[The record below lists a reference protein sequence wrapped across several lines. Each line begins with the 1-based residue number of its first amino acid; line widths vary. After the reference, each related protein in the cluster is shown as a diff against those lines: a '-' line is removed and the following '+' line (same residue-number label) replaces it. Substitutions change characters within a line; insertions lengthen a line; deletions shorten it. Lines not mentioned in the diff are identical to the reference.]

1 MRVGVVIFPGTNCE
15 RETLEVPRR
24 VLGWDTIACPH
35 DAPLAERLDL
45 VILPGGFSHGD
56 YLRAGALAA
65 LSPVL
70 DGVREFAER
79 GGPVLGI
86 CNGFQIL
93 CEAGLLP
100 GTLRRNRDL
109 AFVCEEAYLKVERRD
124 TEFTSACPQLIHLP
138 IAHAAGRYHADAAT
152 LARLEKNNQVVFRY
166 VGPLGD
172 NESDAE
178 AEAEAEANPN
188 GSLNA
193 IAGIVNEAGN
203 VCGMMPHPER
213 ACEPILGGS
222 DERCDG
228 LGIFQSLAAAC
239 ATGRDAVAVGNVK

>member
-15 RETLEVPRR
+15 RETLAIPRR
-24 VLGWDTIACPH
+24 VLGWETIACRH
-35 DAPLAERLDL
+35 NEPLAERLDL

-70 DGVREFAER
+70 DGVREFAET
-79 GGPVLGI
+79 GGLVLGI

-100 GTLRRNRDL
+100 GTLGRNRDL
-109 AFVCEEAYLKVERRD
+109 AFNCEDAHLKVERAD
-124 TEFTSACPQLIHLP
+124 TAFTSACPQLIRLP

-152 LARLEKNNQVVFRY
+152 LARLEESRQVLFRY
-166 VGPLGD
+166 TAPAGEADSGA
-172 NESDAE
+172 NSESE
-178 AEAEAEANPN
+178 FNLN
-188 GSLNA
+188 GSAHA

-213 ACEPILGGS
+213 ACEPIMGGP
-222 DERCDG
+222 EARCDG
-228 LGIFQSLAAAC
+228 LWIFQSLAAAC
-239 ATGRDAVAVGNVK
+239 EARSGAALTGNAN